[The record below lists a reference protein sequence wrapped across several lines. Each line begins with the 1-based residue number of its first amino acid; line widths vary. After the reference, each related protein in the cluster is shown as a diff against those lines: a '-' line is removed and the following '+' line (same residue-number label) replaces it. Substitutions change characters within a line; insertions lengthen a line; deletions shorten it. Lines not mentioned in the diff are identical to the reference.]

1 MLVGLSSAGG
11 SARGGWERFEAFE
24 RGSERWCPIG
34 RCWIVQHGPAGV
46 TADPSG
52 LVGQPVAQPVEL
64 PAACLVFEAKLL
76 GEGDQVPGEHHEPQ
90 PHLVVGELA
99 EREVT
104 QPAVLGLA
112 DAILNPGVAT
122 MVRSSPRM
130 SLPAWS
136 VINTARR

>member
-1 MLVGLSSAGG
+1 M
-11 SARGGWERFEAFE
+11 
-24 RGSERWCPIG
+24 
-34 RCWIVQHGPAGV
+34 